1 MNTII
6 FESEKVTPSKVVC
19 IARNY
24 VAHIEELKNEMPS
37 EMSIFIKPNSSI
49 TDELSVPPFGEC
61 HYEGE
66 ITFLI
71 KNNKFA
77 GVGFGLDLTLR
88 DVQSRLK
95 EKGLSWEKAKAFD
108 RAAVF
113 SKFVDFDGKDVDK
126 LKIELY
132 INGELKQEG
141 DTSLMIYKP
150 QEIFEESK
158 KYFTFFDFDLL
169 MTGTPKGV
177 GTFKKGDVFSG
188 RIYYDGEIIIEKDW
202 VVK

>member
-1 MNTII
+1 MNTVI

>member
-150 QEIFEESK
+150 HEIFEESK

-188 RIYYDGEIIIEKDW
+188 RIYYDGEIMIEKDW

>member
-6 FESEKVTPSKVVC
+6 FDSQKVAPSKVVC

-150 QEIFEESK
+150 HEIFEESK

>member
-1 MNTII
+1 MNSII
-6 FESEKVTPSKVVC
+6 LDSQKVEPSKVVC

-24 VAHIEELKNEMPS
+24 VAHIEELKNEVPD

-49 TDELSVPPFGEC
+49 TDELSIPPFGEC

-88 DVQSRLK
+88 DIQSKLK
-95 EKGLSWEKAKAFD
+95 SKGLPWEKAKAFD

-113 SKFVDFDGKDVDK
+113 SKFIPFEGDVNK
-126 LKIELY
+126 LGIELY
-132 INGELKQEG
+132 INGELKQKG
-141 DTSLMIYKP
+141 DVNLMIYKP
-150 QEIFEESK
+150 QEIFEEAK
-158 KYFTFFDFDLL
+158 KYFTFFDYDLL
-169 MTGTPKGV
+169 MSGTPKGV
-177 GTFKKGDVFSG
+177 GTYKKGDIFSG
-188 RIYYDGEIIIEKDW
+188 KVLYDNDIIVEKDW
-202 VVK
+202 IVR